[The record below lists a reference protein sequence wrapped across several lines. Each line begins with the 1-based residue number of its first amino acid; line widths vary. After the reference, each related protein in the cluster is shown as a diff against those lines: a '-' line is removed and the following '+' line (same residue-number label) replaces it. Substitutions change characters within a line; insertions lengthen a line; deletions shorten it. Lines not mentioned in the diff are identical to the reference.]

1 MLCKAVEISKSTY
14 YRLRNKPSTEDK
26 HLKLILNI
34 FNESHQTYGHRRI
47 AIALREKYNIII
59 NKKKVARLMKEHNI
73 IPAYYKKKTKY
84 KNKTSI
90 DAGKKPNLVEKHFIV
105 TKPNQVWVT
114 DVCTLYYKEKRRYF
128 SVMLDLYDRKIISYK
143 ISENNDAELATQ
155 TLITAK
161 WNRLDSQNVIIHSD
175 QGSPYF
181 SESFQLQCRLWG
193 FQQSMSRR
201 GRPTDNAVMES
212 FFSRYRAEIKGFP
225 KPKSIDDVKR
235 NAFDWVWFYDKDR
248 ISLPKKIKKRKIF
261 NYDKAIGKAKE
272 FEMLKMKK
280 VKLD

>member
-1 MLCKAVEISKSTY
+1 
-14 YRLRNKPSTEDK
+14 
-26 HLKLILNI
+26 
-34 FNESHQTYGHRRI
+34 
-47 AIALREKYNIII
+47 
-59 NKKKVARLMKEHNI
+59 MKEHNI